1 MESTEQE
8 QDISFE
14 ELAASKPTE
23 IQSLAPDYIFLNEG
37 AVGLSATARCIL
49 DELRDWHK
57 KTEKH
62 GSKSIH
68 PSYLL
73 TLDKLSDLLNKYRN
87 LSEQAKSPPSVD
99 LALRQL
105 VDYEKKGKNKSAYI
119 YPFLVRN
126 GAKIQARIAIASPQK
141 ETKTDVNPY
150 RAACFEFSEEM
161 IDLILQNRAKKPK
174 LPDEDSPGAF
184 LLHKNKAG
192 KNWLFPKLASF
203 EAEFS
208 TLLKKGFQP
217 YGYIPM
223 TDFLRDFLT
232 YANKKNYV
240 MKILPDYHIILDDLQ
255 LNPDGSYVNQ
265 PEVIAHY
272 RCQVDALEKF
282 AIPYLKELSERA
294 GYGLFGTR
302 IIEFE
307 QTHIQMVEPGRKQN
321 SEKVKAL
328 ISLINDYP
336 FDRETDELGKKV
348 SETCR
353 LSIQIIS
360 RLMEEKEKLSQRK
373 EESVFKSLKL
383 KILHKIS
390 ENTLEE
396 QTLYRFSPEQKLK
409 SSGLSD
415 ETRYPSLIEELKK
428 EISDQYGMKVIEK
441 PDQTSEIYAVDPGY
455 MAAVLHKLSSLAT
468 KNVAYQKELEIAKE
482 INTSLSNPKHPGLN
496 AKLKAEHIVKLQ
508 QGIQTMEQ
516 LEVEKQRSREFA
528 KKFNL
533 PMGMLGFVASMIL
546 FLIASVHFKTTG
558 ILFVGIPV
566 SLFLGLMIAF
576 HFRDKEK
583 SDILSGG
590 SSGSSFGSGFKGEY
604 GAMSSSNSYE
614 TGEDSE
620 DKRYQSS
627 KGETPKEKKVSLIA
641 KGAGR
646 FVFPSRF
653 TKITDKIHD
662 FRSLRKKIF
671 ENLDNIRNNV
681 AHLKGEKD
689 DDKVAST
696 IEYALLQNSATII
709 IPDDLVPQGMPGSI
723 ILSHND
729 LKAPLIRD
737 QIAEF
742 LRNEAQKKQYDKKL
756 VKYYTFLINTI
767 EVEYYKYLPSRK
779 KK

>member
-1 MESTEQE
+1 MEDTE

-14 ELAASKPTE
+14 ELAASKPVE
-23 IQSLAPDYIFLNEG
+23 IQSLTPDYIFLNEG

-73 TLDKLSDLLNKYRN
+73 TLDKLAELLNKYRN

-99 LALRQL
+99 MALRQL

-126 GAKIQARIAIASPQK
+126 GAKVLARITIASPQK
-141 ETKTDVNPY
+141 EAKTDVTPY
-150 RAACFEFSEEM
+150 RVACFEFSEEM
-161 IDLILQNRAKKPK
+161 IDLILQNRAKRPK
-174 LPDEDSPGAF
+174 LPDEDNPGAF

-192 KNWLFPKLASF
+192 KNWLFPKLASL

-208 TLLKKGFQP
+208 TLLKRGFQP
-217 YGYIPM
+217 YSYIPM

-240 MKILPDYHIILDDLQ
+240 MKILPDYHLILDDLQ
-255 LNPDGSYVNQ
+255 LNQDGSYVNQ

-272 RCQVDALEKF
+272 RCQADALEKF
-282 AIPYLKELSERA
+282 AIPYLKELSTRA
-294 GYGLFGTR
+294 GYSLFGTR
-302 IIEFE
+302 IAEFE

-328 ISLINDYP
+328 ISLINEYP

-348 SETCR
+348 AETCR
-353 LSIQIIS
+353 LSIQILS
-360 RLMEEKEKLSQRK
+360 KLMEEKDRLVERK
-373 EESVFKSLKL
+373 EENVFKSLKSRL
-383 KILHKIS
+383 LNKIA
-390 ENTLEE
+390 ENTLEQ

-409 SSGLSD
+409 SSGLLD
-415 ETRYPSLIEELKK
+415 ESRYPSLVEELKRDITAQYAMK
-428 EISDQYGMKVIEK
+428 EIQK
-441 PDQTSEIYAVDPGY
+441 PDQTVEIYAVDPGY
-455 MAAVLHKLSSLAT
+455 MAAVLHKLSGMAT
-468 KNVAYQKELEIAKE
+468 NNPAYQKDLEIARE
-482 INTSLSNPKHPGLN
+482 INASLSNPKHPGLN
-496 AKLKAEHIVKLQ
+496 AKLKAENIVKLQ
-508 QGIQTMEQ
+508 QGIQAMEQ
-516 LEVEKQRSREFA
+516 LEAEKQRSQEFA

-576 HFRDKEK
+576 YFRDKEK
-583 SDILSGG
+583 SDILTGG
-590 SSGSSFGSGFKGEY
+590 SSSASFGSGFKGEY
-604 GAMSSSNSYE
+604 GSMTSSSSDGYYS
-614 TGEDSE
+614 GDDSE
-620 DKRYQSS
+620 DEHFQS

-641 KGAGR
+641 KGAER

-662 FRSLRKKIF
+662 SRSLRKKIF
-671 ENLDNIRNNV
+671 ENLDNIRNSV
-681 AHLKGEKD
+681 AHLKTEKD

-696 IEYALLQNSATII
+696 IEYALLQNSATIL
-709 IPDDLVPQGMPGSI
+709 IPDDIVPQGMPGSI

-737 QIAEF
+737 QISEF
-742 LRNEAQKKQYDKKL
+742 LRNEAQKKKYDKKL

>member
-1 MESTEQE
+1 MESTEQ
-8 QDISFE
+8 DINFE
-14 ELAASKPTE
+14 ELAGAKPVE
-23 IQSLAPDYIFLNEG
+23 IQSLMPDYIFLNEG
-37 AVGLSATARCIL
+37 AVGLSSTARCIL

-73 TLDKLSDLLNKYRN
+73 TLDKLGELLNKYRN
-87 LSEQAKSPPSVD
+87 LSEQAKSPQSVD

-105 VDYEKKGKNKSAYI
+105 VDYDKRGKNKSAYI

-126 GAKIQARIAIASPQK
+126 GAKVLAKVAIAAPQK
-141 ETKTDVNPY
+141 EAKTDVTPY
-150 RAACFEFSEEM
+150 RVACFEFSEEM
-161 IDLILQNRAKKPK
+161 IDLVLQNRAKKPK
-174 LPDEDSPGAF
+174 LPDEDNPGAF

-192 KNWLFPKLASF
+192 KNWLFPKLASI

-208 TLLKKGFQP
+208 TLLKRGFQP

-223 TDFLRDFLT
+223 TDFLRDFVT
-232 YANKKNYV
+232 YSLKKNFV

-265 PEVIAHY
+265 PEVVAHY
-272 RCQVDALEKF
+272 RCQADALEKF

-294 GYGLFGTR
+294 GYSLFRNR
-302 IIEFE
+302 IAEFE
-307 QTHIQMVEPGRKQN
+307 QTHVQMVEPGRKQN
-321 SEKVKAL
+321 KEKVKAL

-336 FDRETDELGKKV
+336 FDREPDELGKKI

-353 LSIQIIS
+353 GSIQVLS
-360 RLMEEKEKLSQRK
+360 RLMEEMDKLSQRK
-373 EESVFKSLKL
+373 EESVFKSLKAR
-383 KILHKIS
+383 ILQQITD
-390 ENTLEE
+390 NTLQE
-396 QTLYRFSPEQKLK
+396 QTLYKFSPEQKLK
-409 SSGLSD
+409 SSGLLD
-415 ETRYPSLIEELKK
+415 ETRYPALIEELKRD
-428 EISDQYGMKVIEK
+428 ITAQFGMKEVERA
-441 PDQTSEIYAVDPGY
+441 DQKTDIYAVDHGY
-455 MAAVLHKLSSLAT
+455 MAAVLHKLNSLAV
-468 KNVAYQKELEIAKE
+468 NNPAYQKDLQIAKE
-482 INTSLSNPKHPGLN
+482 INASLSNPKHPGLN
-496 AKLKAEHIVKLQ
+496 AKLKAENIVKLQ

-516 LEVEKQRSREFA
+516 IENERKRSREFA

-546 FLIASVHFKTTG
+546 FLIASVYFRTTG

-566 SLFLGLMIAF
+566 SIFFGLMLAF
-576 HFRDKEK
+576 YFREREK
-583 SDILSGG
+583 TDIFASGG
-590 SSGSSFGSGFKGEY
+590 NSSSLGSGFKGEY
-604 GAMSSSNSYE
+604 GATTSSSEDYYSGDDSDEEHSY
-614 TGEDSE
+614 
-620 DKRYQSS
+620 S

-641 KGAGR
+641 KGAER

-662 FRSLRKKIF
+662 SRSLRKKIF
-671 ENLDNIRNNV
+671 ENLDNIRNSV
-681 AHLKGEKD
+681 AHLKSEKD

-696 IEYALLQNSATII
+696 IEYALLQNSATIL
-709 IPDDLVPQGMPGSI
+709 IPDDIVPQGMPGSI
-723 ILSHND
+723 ILSHTD

-737 QIAEF
+737 QISEF
-742 LRNEAQKKQYDKKL
+742 LRNEAQKKKYDKKL

-779 KK
+779 KR

>member
-1 MESTEQE
+1 MEDTE

-14 ELAASKPTE
+14 ELAASKPVE
-23 IQSLAPDYIFLNEG
+23 IQSLTPDYIFLNEG

-73 TLDKLSDLLNKYRN
+73 TLDKLAELLNKYRN

-99 LALRQL
+99 MALRQL

-126 GAKIQARIAIASPQK
+126 GAKVLARIAIASPQK
-141 ETKTDVNPY
+141 EAKTDVTPY
-150 RAACFEFSEEM
+150 RVACFEFSEEM
-161 IDLILQNRAKKPK
+161 IDLILQNRAKRPK
-174 LPDEDSPGAF
+174 LPDEDNPGAF

-192 KNWLFPKLASF
+192 KNWLFPKLASL

-208 TLLKKGFQP
+208 TLLKRGFQP
-217 YGYIPM
+217 YSYIPM
-223 TDFLRDFLT
+223 MDFLRDFLT

-240 MKILPDYHIILDDLQ
+240 MKILPDYHLILDDLQ

-272 RCQVDALEKF
+272 RCQADALEKF
-282 AIPYLKELSERA
+282 AIPYLKELSTRA
-294 GYGLFGTR
+294 GYSLFGTR
-302 IIEFE
+302 IAEFE

-353 LSIQIIS
+353 LSIQILS
-360 RLMEEKEKLSQRK
+360 KLMEEKDRLVERK
-373 EESVFKSLKL
+373 EENVFKSLKSRL
-383 KILHKIS
+383 LNKIA
-390 ENTLEE
+390 ENTLEQ

-409 SSGLSD
+409 SSGLLD
-415 ETRYPSLIEELKK
+415 ESRYPSLIEELKRDITAQYAMK
-428 EISDQYGMKVIEK
+428 EVQK
-441 PDQTSEIYAVDPGY
+441 PDQTVEIYAVDPGY
-455 MAAVLHKLSSLAT
+455 MAAVLHKLSGMAT
-468 KNVAYQKELEIAKE
+468 SNPAYQKDLEIARE
-482 INTSLSNPKHPGLN
+482 INASLSNPKHPGLN
-496 AKLKAEHIVKLQ
+496 AKLKAENIVKLQ
-508 QGIQTMEQ
+508 QGIQAMEQ
-516 LEVEKQRSREFA
+516 LEAEKQRSQEFA

-576 HFRDKEK
+576 YFRDKEK
-583 SDILSGG
+583 SDILTNGS
-590 SSGSSFGSGFKGEY
+590 SSGSLGSGFKGEY
-604 GAMSSSNSYE
+604 GSMTSSSSDGYYS
-614 TGEDSE
+614 GDDSE
-620 DKRYQSS
+620 DEHFQS

-641 KGAGR
+641 KGAER

-662 FRSLRKKIF
+662 SRSLRKKIF
-671 ENLDNIRNNV
+671 ENLDNIRNSV
-681 AHLKGEKD
+681 AHLKTEKD

-696 IEYALLQNSATII
+696 IEYALLQNSATIL
-709 IPDDLVPQGMPGSI
+709 IPDDIVPQGMPGSI

-737 QIAEF
+737 QISEF
-742 LRNEAQKKQYDKKL
+742 LRNEAQKKKYDKKL

>member
-1 MESTEQE
+1 MESTEQ
-8 QDISFE
+8 DINFE
-14 ELAASKPTE
+14 ELAGAKPVE
-23 IQSLAPDYIFLNEG
+23 IQSLMPDYIFLNEG

-73 TLDKLSDLLNKYRN
+73 TLDKLGELLNKYRN

-105 VDYEKKGKNKSAYI
+105 VDYDKRGKNKSAYI

-126 GAKIQARIAIASPQK
+126 GAKVLAKIAIAGPQK
-141 ETKTDVNPY
+141 EAKTDVTPY
-150 RAACFEFSEEM
+150 RVACFEFSEEM
-161 IDLILQNRAKKPK
+161 VDLILQNRAKKPK

-192 KNWLFPKLASF
+192 KTWLFPKLASI

-208 TLLKKGFQP
+208 TLLKRGFQP

-223 TDFLRDFLT
+223 ADFLRDFIT
-232 YANKKNYV
+232 YSLKKNYV

-272 RCQVDALEKF
+272 RCQADALEKF

-294 GYGLFGTR
+294 GYSLFRNR
-302 IIEFE
+302 IEEFE
-307 QTHIQMVEPGRKQN
+307 QTHIRMVEPGRKQN
-321 SEKVKAL
+321 GEKVKTL

-336 FDRETDELGKKV
+336 FDREQDDLGKKV

-353 LSIQIIS
+353 SSIQILS
-360 RLMEEKEKLSQRK
+360 KLMEEMDRLSQRK
-373 EESVFKSLKL
+373 EESVFKSLKTR
-383 KILHKIS
+383 ILQQIA
-390 ENTLEE
+390 ENTLQE
-396 QTLYRFSPEQKLK
+396 QTLYKFSPEQKLK
-409 SSGLSD
+409 SSGLLD
-415 ETRYPSLIEELKK
+415 ETRYPALIDELKRDV
-428 EISDQYGMKVIEK
+428 EAQFGMKEVERA
-441 PDQTSEIYAVDPGY
+441 DQKTDIYAVDHGY
-455 MAAVLHKLSSLAT
+455 MAAVLHKLNSLAV
-468 KNVAYQKELEIAKE
+468 NNPAYQKDLQIAKE
-482 INTSLSNPKHPGLN
+482 INASLSNPKHPGLN
-496 AKLKAEHIVKLQ
+496 AKLKAENIVKLQ

-516 LEVEKQRSREFA
+516 IESERQRSQEFA

-546 FLIASVHFKTTG
+546 FLIASVHFRTTG

-566 SLFLGLMIAF
+566 SIFFGLMLAF
-576 HFRDKEK
+576 YFREKEK
-583 SDILSGG
+583 TDILSSGGG
-590 SSGSSFGSGFKGEY
+590 SASLGSGFKGEY
-604 GAMSSSNSYE
+604 GSMTSSS
-614 TGEDSE
+614 EDYYSGDDADE
-620 DKRYQSS
+620 DHTYA

-641 KGAGR
+641 KGAER

-662 FRSLRKKIF
+662 SRSLRKKIF
-671 ENLDNIRNNV
+671 ENLDNIRNSV
-681 AHLKGEKD
+681 AHLKSEKD

-696 IEYALLQNSATII
+696 IEYALLQNSATIL
-709 IPDDLVPQGMPGSI
+709 IPDDIVPQGMPGSI
-723 ILSHND
+723 ILSHTD

-737 QIAEF
+737 QISEF
-742 LRNEAQKKQYDKKL
+742 LRNEAQKKKYDKKL

-767 EVEYYKYLPSRK
+767 EVEYYKYLPNRK
-779 KK
+779 KR

>member
-1 MESTEQE
+1 MEETE

-14 ELAASKPTE
+14 ELAASKPVE
-23 IQSLAPDYIFLNEG
+23 IQSLTPDYIFLNEG

-73 TLDKLSDLLNKYRN
+73 TLDKLAELLNKYRN

-99 LALRQL
+99 MALRQL

-126 GAKIQARIAIASPQK
+126 GAKVLARIAIASPQK
-141 ETKTDVNPY
+141 EAKTDVTPY
-150 RAACFEFSEEM
+150 RVACFEFSEEM
-161 IDLILQNRAKKPK
+161 IDLILQNRAKRPK
-174 LPDEDSPGAF
+174 LPDEDNPGAF

-192 KNWLFPKLASF
+192 KNWLFPKLASL

-208 TLLKKGFQP
+208 TLLKRGFQP
-217 YGYIPM
+217 YSYIPM
-223 TDFLRDFLT
+223 MDFLRDFLT

-240 MKILPDYHIILDDLQ
+240 MKILPDYHLILDDLQ

-272 RCQVDALEKF
+272 RCQADALEKF
-282 AIPYLKELSERA
+282 AIPYLKELSTRA
-294 GYGLFGTR
+294 GYSLFGTR
-302 IIEFE
+302 IAEFE

-353 LSIQIIS
+353 LSIQILS
-360 RLMEEKEKLSQRK
+360 KLMEEKDRLVERK
-373 EESVFKSLKL
+373 EENVFKSLKSRL
-383 KILHKIS
+383 LNKIA
-390 ENTLEE
+390 ENTLEQ

-409 SSGLSD
+409 SSGLLD
-415 ETRYPSLIEELKK
+415 ESRYPSLIEELKRDITAQYAMK
-428 EISDQYGMKVIEK
+428 EVQK
-441 PDQTSEIYAVDPGY
+441 PDQTVEIYAVDPGY
-455 MAAVLHKLSSLAT
+455 MAAVLHKLSGMAT
-468 KNVAYQKELEIAKE
+468 SNPAYQKDLEIARE
-482 INTSLSNPKHPGLN
+482 INASLSNPKHPGLN
-496 AKLKAEHIVKLQ
+496 AKLKAENIVKLQ
-508 QGIQTMEQ
+508 QGIQAMEQ
-516 LEVEKQRSREFA
+516 LEAEKQRSQEFA

-576 HFRDKEK
+576 YFRDKEK
-583 SDILSGG
+583 SDILTNG
-590 SSGSSFGSGFKGEY
+590 SSSASLGSGFKGEY
-604 GAMSSSNSYE
+604 GSMTSSSSDGYYS
-614 TGEDSE
+614 GGDSE
-620 DKRYQSS
+620 DEHFQS

-641 KGAGR
+641 KGAER

-662 FRSLRKKIF
+662 SRSLRKKIF
-671 ENLDNIRNNV
+671 ENLDNIRNSV
-681 AHLKGEKD
+681 AHLKTEKD

-696 IEYALLQNSATII
+696 IEYALLQNSATIL
-709 IPDDLVPQGMPGSI
+709 IPDDIVPQGMPGSI

-737 QIAEF
+737 QISEF
-742 LRNEAQKKQYDKKL
+742 LRNEAQKKKYDKKL

>member
-1 MESTEQE
+1 MESTE

-14 ELAASKPTE
+14 ELAASKPVE
-23 IQSLAPDYIFLNEG
+23 IQSLTPDYIFLNEG

-73 TLDKLSDLLNKYRN
+73 TLDKLGELLNKYRN

-126 GAKIQARIAIASPQK
+126 GAKVLARIAIASPQK
-141 ETKTDVNPY
+141 EAKTDVTPY
-150 RAACFEFSEEM
+150 RVACFEFSEEM
-161 IDLILQNRAKKPK
+161 IDLILQNRSKKPK
-174 LPDEDSPGAF
+174 LPDEDNPGSF

-192 KNWLFPKLASF
+192 KNWLFPKLASL

-208 TLLKKGFQP
+208 TLLKRGFLP
-217 YGYIPM
+217 YSYIPM
-223 TDFLRDFLT
+223 MDFLRDFLT
-232 YANKKNYV
+232 YAVQKNYV

-272 RCQVDALEKF
+272 RCQADALEKF
-282 AIPYLKELSERA
+282 AIPYLKELCTRA
-294 GYGLFGTR
+294 GYSLFATR
-302 IIEFE
+302 IAEFE

-353 LSIQIIS
+353 LSIQILS
-360 RLMEEKEKLSQRK
+360 RLIEEKDRLVERK
-373 EESVFKSLKL
+373 EENVFKSLKTR
-383 KILHKIS
+383 ILHKIG
-390 ENTLEE
+390 ENTLQD
-396 QTLYRFSPEQKLK
+396 QTLYKFSPEQKLK
-409 SSGLSD
+409 SSGLLD
-415 ETRYPSLIEELKK
+415 ESRYPALIEELKK
-428 EISDQYGMKVIEK
+428 DISDQYGMKVIEK
-441 PDQTSEIYAVDPGY
+441 ADQTSEIYAVDPGY
-455 MAAVLHKLSSLAT
+455 MAAVLHKLSGMAT
-468 KNVAYQKELEIAKE
+468 SNPAYQKDLDIARE
-482 INTSLSNPKHPGLN
+482 INASLSNPKHPGLN
-496 AKLKAEHIVKLQ
+496 AKLKAENIVKLQ
-508 QGIQTMEQ
+508 QGIQAMEQ
-516 LEVEKQRSREFA
+516 LEAEKQRSQEFA

-546 FLIASVHFKTTG
+546 FLIASVHFRTTG

-566 SLFLGLMIAF
+566 SLFLGLMLAF
-576 HFRDKEK
+576 YFRDKEK
-583 SDILSGG
+583 SDILSNGG
-590 SSGSSFGSGFKGEY
+590 SSSASLGSGFKGEY
-604 GAMSSSNSYE
+604 GAMSSSSESYYS
-614 TGEDSE
+614 GDDSE
-620 DKRYQSS
+620 DEHFQS

-641 KGAGR
+641 KGAER
-646 FVFPSRF
+646 FVFPNRF

-662 FRSLRKKIF
+662 SRSLRKKIF
-671 ENLDNIRNNV
+671 ENLDNIRNSV

-696 IEYALLQNSATII
+696 IEYALLQNSASIL

-737 QIAEF
+737 QISEF
-742 LRNEAQKKQYDKKL
+742 LRNEAQKKKYDKKL

>member
-1 MESTEQE
+1 MESTE

-14 ELAASKPTE
+14 ELAASKPVE
-23 IQSLAPDYIFLNEG
+23 IQSLMPDYIFLNEG

-62 GSKSIH
+62 GSKGIH

-73 TLDKLSDLLNKYRN
+73 TLDKLSELLNKYRN
-87 LSEQAKSPPSVD
+87 LSEQSKSPQSID

-126 GAKIQARIAIASPQK
+126 GAKVLARIAIASPQK
-141 ETKTDVNPY
+141 ETKTDVTPF
-150 RAACFEFSEEM
+150 RVACFEFSEEL

-192 KNWLFPKLASF
+192 KLWLFPKLASI

-208 TLLKKGFQP
+208 TLLKRGFQP
-217 YGYIPM
+217 YSYIPM
-223 TDFLRDFLT
+223 MDFLRDFLS
-232 YANKKNYV
+232 YSLKKNYV

-272 RCQVDALEKF
+272 RCQADALEKF

-294 GYGLFGTR
+294 GYSLFKTR
-302 IIEFE
+302 IAEFE
-307 QTHIQMVEPGRKQN
+307 QTHIQLVEPGRKQN

-348 SETCR
+348 AETCR
-353 LSIQIIS
+353 ASIQILS
-360 RLMEEKEKLSQRK
+360 RLIEEKDKLVQRK
-373 EESVFKSLKL
+373 EENVFKSLKTRIL
-383 KILHKIS
+383 NKIA
-390 ENTLEE
+390 ETTLQE

-409 SSGLSD
+409 SSGLLD
-415 ETRYPSLIEELKK
+415 ESRYPALVEELKK
-428 EISDQYGMKVIEK
+428 DIVAQFGMKVIEK

-455 MAAVLHKLSSLAT
+455 MAAVLHKLSGMAT
-468 KNVAYQKELEIAKE
+468 NNPSFQKDLDIARE
-482 INTSLSNPKHPGLN
+482 INASLSNPKHPGLN
-496 AKLKAEHIVKLQ
+496 AKLKADSIVKLQ
-508 QGIQTMEQ
+508 QGIQALEQ
-516 LEVEKQRSREFA
+516 LEAEKQRSQEFA

-558 ILFVGIPV
+558 VLFVGIPV
-566 SLFLGLMIAF
+566 SLFLGLMLAF
-576 HFRDKEK
+576 YFREKDK
-583 SDILSGG
+583 SDILGG
-590 SSGSSFGSGFKGEY
+590 VGGGASLGSGFKGEY
-604 GAMSSSNSYE
+604 GSATSYSSDGFYS
-614 TGEDSE
+614 GGDDSE
-620 DKRYQSS
+620 DEHTYT

-641 KGAGR
+641 KGAER

-662 FRSLRKKIF
+662 SRSLRKKIY
-671 ENLDNIRNNV
+671 ENLDNIRSSV
-681 AHLKGEKD
+681 AHLKTEKD

-696 IEYALLQNSATII
+696 IEYALLQHSATIV

-723 ILSHND
+723 ILNHND

-737 QIAEF
+737 QISEF
-742 LRNEAQKKQYDKKL
+742 LRNEAQKKKYDKKL

>member
-1 MESTEQE
+1 MESTE

-73 TLDKLSDLLNKYRN
+73 TLDKLAELLNKYRN
-87 LSEQAKSPPSVD
+87 LSEQSKSPPSVD

-126 GAKIQARIAIASPQK
+126 GVKIQARIAIASPQK
-141 ETKTDVNPY
+141 DAKTDVNPY
-150 RAACFEFSEEM
+150 RVACFEFSEEM

-174 LPDEDSPGAF
+174 LPDEDNPGTF

-192 KNWLFPKLASF
+192 KNWLFPKLASL

-217 YGYIPM
+217 YSYIPM

-232 YANKKNYV
+232 YATKRNYV
-240 MKILPDYHIILDDLQ
+240 MKILPDYHVILDDLQ
-255 LNPDGSYVNQ
+255 LNPDGTYVNQ

-272 RCQVDALEKF
+272 RCQADALEKF

-302 IIEFE
+302 IAEFE

-321 SEKVKAL
+321 GEKVKAL

-360 RLMEEKEKLSQRK
+360 RLMEEKEKLVQRK
-373 EESVFKSLKL
+373 EESVFKSFKL
-383 KILHKIS
+383 KILHKIG
-390 ENTLEE
+390 ENTIQE

-415 ETRYPSLIEELKK
+415 ETRYPALIDELKK

-455 MAAVLHKLSSLAT
+455 MSAVLHKLSGMAT
-468 KNVAYQKELEIAKE
+468 KNTAYQKELEIAKE
-482 INTSLSNPKHPGLN
+482 INASLSNPKHPGLN
-496 AKLKAEHIVKLQ
+496 AKLKADDIVRLQ
-508 QGIQTMEQ
+508 QGIQSME
-516 LEVEKQRSREFA
+516 LLKVEKQRSQEFA

-546 FLIASVHFKTTG
+546 FLIASVHFRTTG

-566 SLFLGLMIAF
+566 SLFLGLMLAF
-576 HFRDKEK
+576 HFRNKEK

-590 SSGSSFGSGFKGEY
+590 GSASLGSGFKGEY
-604 GAMSSSNSYE
+604 GSMTSFESDASGN
-614 TGEDSE
+614 DSDDE
-620 DKRYQSS
+620 RFQS
-627 KGETPKEKKVSLIA
+627 KGEAPKEKKVSLIA
-641 KGAGR
+641 KGAER
-646 FVFPSRF
+646 FIFPSRF

-662 FRSLRKKIF
+662 SRSLRKKIF
-671 ENLDNIRNNV
+671 ENLDNIRSSV

-696 IEYALLQNSATII
+696 IEYALLQNSATIL
-709 IPDDLVPQGMPGSI
+709 IPDDIVPQGMAGSI

>member
-1 MESTEQE
+1 MEDTE

-14 ELAASKPTE
+14 ELAASKPVE
-23 IQSLAPDYIFLNEG
+23 IQSLTPDYIFLNEG

-73 TLDKLSDLLNKYRN
+73 TLDKLAELLNKYRN

-99 LALRQL
+99 MALRQL

-126 GAKIQARIAIASPQK
+126 GAKVLARIAIASPQK
-141 ETKTDVNPY
+141 EAKTDVTPY
-150 RAACFEFSEEM
+150 RVACFEFSEEM
-161 IDLILQNRAKKPK
+161 IDLILQNRAKRPK
-174 LPDEDSPGAF
+174 LPDEDNPGAF

-192 KNWLFPKLASF
+192 KNWLFPKLASL

-208 TLLKKGFQP
+208 TLLKRGFQP
-217 YGYIPM
+217 YSYIPM
-223 TDFLRDFLT
+223 MDFLRDFLT

-240 MKILPDYHIILDDLQ
+240 MKILPDYHLILDDLQ

-272 RCQVDALEKF
+272 RCQADALEKF
-282 AIPYLKELSERA
+282 AIPYLKELSARA
-294 GYGLFGTR
+294 GYSLFGTR
-302 IIEFE
+302 IAEFE

-353 LSIQIIS
+353 LSIQILS
-360 RLMEEKEKLSQRK
+360 KLMEEKDRLVERK
-373 EESVFKSLKL
+373 EENVFKSLKSRL
-383 KILHKIS
+383 LNKIA
-390 ENTLEE
+390 ENTLEQ

-409 SSGLSD
+409 SSGLLD
-415 ETRYPSLIEELKK
+415 ESRYPSLIEELKRDITAQYAMK
-428 EISDQYGMKVIEK
+428 EVQK
-441 PDQTSEIYAVDPGY
+441 PDQTVEIYAVDPGY
-455 MAAVLHKLSSLAT
+455 MAAVLHKLSGMAT
-468 KNVAYQKELEIAKE
+468 SNPAYQKDLEIARE
-482 INTSLSNPKHPGLN
+482 INASLSNPKHPGLN
-496 AKLKAEHIVKLQ
+496 AKLKAENIVKLQ
-508 QGIQTMEQ
+508 QGIQAMEQ
-516 LEVEKQRSREFA
+516 LEAEKQRSQEFA

-576 HFRDKEK
+576 YFRDKEK
-583 SDILSGG
+583 SDILTNG
-590 SSGSSFGSGFKGEY
+590 SSSASLGSGFKGEY
-604 GAMSSSNSYE
+604 GSMTSSSSDGYYS
-614 TGEDSE
+614 GDDSE
-620 DKRYQSS
+620 DEHFQS

-641 KGAGR
+641 KGAER

-662 FRSLRKKIF
+662 SRSLRKKIF
-671 ENLDNIRNNV
+671 ENLDNIRNSV
-681 AHLKGEKD
+681 AHLKTEKD

-696 IEYALLQNSATII
+696 IEYALLQNSATIL
-709 IPDDLVPQGMPGSI
+709 IPDDIVPQGMPGSI

-737 QIAEF
+737 QISEF
-742 LRNEAQKKQYDKKL
+742 LRNEAQKKKYDKKL

>member
-1 MESTEQE
+1 MEDTE

-14 ELAASKPTE
+14 ELAASKPVE
-23 IQSLAPDYIFLNEG
+23 IQSLTPDYIFLNEG

-73 TLDKLSDLLNKYRN
+73 TLDKLAELLNKYRN

-99 LALRQL
+99 MALRQL
-105 VDYEKKGKNKSAYI
+105 IDYEKKGKNKSAYI

-126 GAKIQARIAIASPQK
+126 GAKVLARIAIASPQK
-141 ETKTDVNPY
+141 EAKTDVTPY
-150 RAACFEFSEEM
+150 RVACFEFSEEM
-161 IDLILQNRAKKPK
+161 IDLILQNRAKRPK
-174 LPDEDSPGAF
+174 LPDEDNPGAF

-192 KNWLFPKLASF
+192 KNWLFPKLASL

-208 TLLKKGFQP
+208 TLLKRGFQP
-217 YGYIPM
+217 YSYIPM
-223 TDFLRDFLT
+223 MDFLRDFLT

-240 MKILPDYHIILDDLQ
+240 MKILPDYHLILDDLQ
-255 LNPDGSYVNQ
+255 LNQDGSYVNQ

-272 RCQVDALEKF
+272 RCQADALEKF
-282 AIPYLKELSERA
+282 AIPYLKELSTRA
-294 GYGLFGTR
+294 GYSLFGTR
-302 IIEFE
+302 IAEFE

-353 LSIQIIS
+353 LSIQILS
-360 RLMEEKEKLSQRK
+360 KLMEEKDRLVERK
-373 EESVFKSLKL
+373 EENVFKSLKSRL
-383 KILHKIS
+383 LNKIA
-390 ENTLEE
+390 ENTLEQ

-409 SSGLSD
+409 SSGLLD
-415 ETRYPSLIEELKK
+415 ESRYPSLIEELKRDITAQYAMK
-428 EISDQYGMKVIEK
+428 EVQK
-441 PDQTSEIYAVDPGY
+441 PDQTVEIYAVDPGY
-455 MAAVLHKLSSLAT
+455 MAAVLHKLSGMAT
-468 KNVAYQKELEIAKE
+468 SNPAYQKDLEIARE
-482 INTSLSNPKHPGLN
+482 INASLSNPKHPGLN
-496 AKLKAEHIVKLQ
+496 AKLKAENIVKLQ
-508 QGIQTMEQ
+508 QGIQAMEQ
-516 LEVEKQRSREFA
+516 LEAEKQRSQEFA

-576 HFRDKEK
+576 YFRDKEK
-583 SDILSGG
+583 SDILTNGS
-590 SSGSSFGSGFKGEY
+590 SSGSLGSGFKGEY
-604 GAMSSSNSYE
+604 GSMTSSSSDGYYS
-614 TGEDSE
+614 GDDSE
-620 DKRYQSS
+620 DEHFQS

-641 KGAGR
+641 KGAER

-662 FRSLRKKIF
+662 SRSLRKKIF
-671 ENLDNIRNNV
+671 ENLDNIRNSV
-681 AHLKGEKD
+681 AHLKTEKD

-696 IEYALLQNSATII
+696 IEYALLQNSATIL
-709 IPDDLVPQGMPGSI
+709 IPDDIVPQGMPGSI

-737 QIAEF
+737 QISEF
-742 LRNEAQKKQYDKKL
+742 LRNEAQKKKYDKKL

>member
-1 MESTEQE
+1 MESSEQN
-8 QDISFE
+8 ISFE
-14 ELAASKPTE
+14 ELAESKPTE

-73 TLDKLSDLLNKYRN
+73 TLDKLAELLNKYRN

-105 VDYEKKGKNKSAYI
+105 VDYEKKGKNKSAFI

-141 ETKTDVNPY
+141 EAKTDVSPY
-150 RAACFEFSEEM
+150 RTACFEFSEEM

-174 LPDEDSPGAF
+174 LPDEDNPGAF

-192 KNWLFPKLASF
+192 KNWLFPKLASL

-208 TLLKKGFQP
+208 TLLKRGFQP
-217 YGYIPM
+217 YSYIPM

-232 YANKKNYV
+232 YATKKNYV

-272 RCQVDALEKF
+272 RCQADALEKF

-294 GYGLFGTR
+294 GYGLFRTR
-302 IIEFE
+302 IAEFE
-307 QTHIQMVEPGRKQN
+307 QTHIQMAEPGKKQN
-321 SEKVKAL
+321 GEKVKAL

-336 FDRETDELGKKV
+336 FERETDELGKRI

-353 LSIQIIS
+353 FSIQIIS
-360 RLMEEKEKLSQRK
+360 KLMEEKEKLVQRK
-373 EESVFKSLKL
+373 EESVFKSLKS
-383 KILHKIS
+383 KILHKIG
-390 ENTLEE
+390 EHTLQE
-396 QTLYRFSPEQKLK
+396 QTLYSFSPEQKLK
-409 SSGLSD
+409 SSGLSNVI
-415 ETRYPSLIEELKK
+415 RYPALIDELKK
-428 EISDQYGMKVIEK
+428 EISERYGMRVIEK

-455 MAAVLHKLSSLAT
+455 MAAVLHKLSGMAT
-468 KNVAYQKELEIAKE
+468 KNAAYQKELEIAKE
-482 INTSLSNPKHPGLN
+482 INASLSNPKHPGLN
-496 AKLKAEHIVKLQ
+496 AKLKAESIVKLQ
-508 QGIQTMEQ
+508 QGIQAMEQ
-516 LEVEKQRSREFA
+516 LEVEKQRSQEFA

-546 FLIASVHFKTTG
+546 FLIASVHFRTTG

-566 SLFLGLMIAF
+566 SLFLGLLLAF
-576 HFRDKEK
+576 HFRNKEK
-583 SDILSGG
+583 SDILSNGNA
-590 SSGSSFGSGFKGEY
+590 SLGSGFKGEY
-604 GAMSSSNSYE
+604 GIMSSSDDYPS
-614 TGEDSE
+614 GDDSE
-620 DKRYQSS
+620 DERFQS

-641 KGAGR
+641 KGAER
-646 FVFPSRF
+646 FVFPNRF

-662 FRSLRKKIF
+662 SRSLRKKIF

-696 IEYALLQNSATII
+696 IEYALLQNSATILV
-709 IPDDLVPQGMPGSI
+709 PDDIVPQGMPGSI

-756 VKYYTFLINTI
+756 LKYYTFLINTI
-767 EVEYYKYLPSRK
+767 EVEYYKYLPNRK

>member
-1 MESTEQE
+1 MESTE

-14 ELAASKPTE
+14 ELAASKPVE
-23 IQSLAPDYIFLNEG
+23 IQSLTPDYLFLNEG
-37 AVGLSATARCIL
+37 AVGLSAAARCIL

-62 GSKSIH
+62 GSRGIH

-73 TLDKLSDLLNKYRN
+73 TLDKLAELLNKYRN
-87 LSEQAKSPPSVD
+87 LSEQAKSPPSID

-126 GAKIQARIAIASPQK
+126 GAKVLARIAIASPQK
-141 ETKTDVNPY
+141 EAKTDVTPY
-150 RAACFEFSEEM
+150 RVACFEFSEEM

-174 LPDEDSPGAF
+174 LPDEDNPGAF

-192 KNWLFPKLASF
+192 KNWLFPKLASI

-208 TLLKKGFQP
+208 TLLKRGFLP
-217 YGYIPM
+217 YSYIPM
-223 TDFLRDFLT
+223 TDFLRDFLN
-232 YANKKNYV
+232 YSLKKNYI
-240 MKILPDYHIILDDLQ
+240 MKILPDYHLILDDLQ

-294 GYGLFGTR
+294 GYSLFKGK
-302 IIEFE
+302 IADFE

-328 ISLINDYP
+328 IDLINEYP
-336 FDRETDELGKKV
+336 FDRETDDLGKRV

-353 LSIQIIS
+353 SSIQIIS
-360 RLMEEKEKLSQRK
+360 KLIEEKDKLIQRK
-373 EESVFKSLKL
+373 EENVFKSLKIRIL
-383 KILHKIS
+383 NKIT
-390 ENTLEE
+390 ENTLQD
-396 QTLYRFSPEQKLK
+396 QTLYKFSPEQKLK
-409 SSGLSD
+409 SSGLLD
-415 ETRYPSLIEELKK
+415 ETRYPALVEELKK
-428 EISDQYGMKVIEK
+428 EISEQYGMKVIEK

-455 MAAVLHKLSSLAT
+455 MAAVLHKLSSMAVS
-468 KNVAYQKELEIAKE
+468 NPSYQKDLEIARE
-482 INTSLSNPKHPGLN
+482 INATLSNPKHPGLN
-496 AKLKAEHIVKLQ
+496 AKLKAENIIKLQ
-508 QGIQTMEQ
+508 QGIQALEQ
-516 LEVEKQRSREFA
+516 IESEKQKSQEFA

-546 FLIASVHFKTTG
+546 FLIASVHFRTTG

-566 SLFLGLMIAF
+566 SVFLGLMLAF
-576 HFRDKEK
+576 YFRDKEK
-583 SDILSGG
+583 KDIFFAGG
-590 SSGSSFGSGFKGEY
+590 AGSISLGSGFKGEY
-604 GAMSSSNSYE
+604 GSTTSSSDSFYS
-614 TGEDSE
+614 GDDSE
-620 DKRYQSS
+620 EEHTYT

-641 KGAGR
+641 KGAER
-646 FVFPSRF
+646 FVFPNRF

-662 FRSLRKKIF
+662 SRSLRKKIY
-671 ENLDNIRNNV
+671 ENVDNIRNSV

-696 IEYALLQNSATII
+696 IEYALLQNSATIT
-709 IPDDLVPQGMPGSI
+709 IPDDLVPHGMSGSI
-723 ILSHND
+723 ILSHTD

-737 QIAEF
+737 QISEF
-742 LRNEAQKKQYDKKL
+742 LRSEAQKKKFDKKL

-767 EVEYYKYLPSRK
+767 EIEYYKYLPSRK

>member
-1 MESTEQE
+1 MEDTE

-14 ELAASKPTE
+14 ELAASKPVE
-23 IQSLAPDYIFLNEG
+23 IQSLTPDYIFLNEG

-73 TLDKLSDLLNKYRN
+73 TLDKLAELLNKYRN

-99 LALRQL
+99 MALRQL

-126 GAKIQARIAIASPQK
+126 GAKVLARIAIASPQK
-141 ETKTDVNPY
+141 EAKTDVTPY
-150 RAACFEFSEEM
+150 RVACFEFSEEM
-161 IDLILQNRAKKPK
+161 IDLILQNRAKRPK
-174 LPDEDSPGAF
+174 LPDEDNPGAF

-192 KNWLFPKLASF
+192 KNWLFPKLASL

-208 TLLKKGFQP
+208 TLLKRGFQP
-217 YGYIPM
+217 YSYIPM
-223 TDFLRDFLT
+223 MDFLRDFLT

-240 MKILPDYHIILDDLQ
+240 MKILPDYHLILDDLQ

-272 RCQVDALEKF
+272 RCQADALEKF
-282 AIPYLKELSERA
+282 AIPYLKELSTRA
-294 GYGLFGTR
+294 GYSLFGTR
-302 IIEFE
+302 IAEFE

-353 LSIQIIS
+353 LSIQILS
-360 RLMEEKEKLSQRK
+360 KLMEEKDRLVERK
-373 EESVFKSLKL
+373 EENVFKSLKSRL
-383 KILHKIS
+383 LNKIA
-390 ENTLEE
+390 ENTLEQ

-409 SSGLSD
+409 TSGLLD
-415 ETRYPSLIEELKK
+415 ESRYPSLIEELKRDITAQYAMK
-428 EISDQYGMKVIEK
+428 EVQK
-441 PDQTSEIYAVDPGY
+441 PDQTVEIYAVDPGY
-455 MAAVLHKLSSLAT
+455 MAAVLHKLSGMAT
-468 KNVAYQKELEIAKE
+468 SNPAYQKDLEIARE
-482 INTSLSNPKHPGLN
+482 INASLSNPKHPGLN
-496 AKLKAEHIVKLQ
+496 AKLKAENIVKLQ
-508 QGIQTMEQ
+508 QGIQAMEQ
-516 LEVEKQRSREFA
+516 LEAEKQRSQEFA

-576 HFRDKEK
+576 YFRDKEK
-583 SDILSGG
+583 SDILTNG
-590 SSGSSFGSGFKGEY
+590 SSSASLGSGFKGEY
-604 GAMSSSNSYE
+604 GSMTSSSSDGYYS
-614 TGEDSE
+614 GDDSE
-620 DKRYQSS
+620 DEHFQS

-641 KGAGR
+641 KGAER

-662 FRSLRKKIF
+662 SRSLRKKIF
-671 ENLDNIRNNV
+671 ENLDNIRNSV
-681 AHLKGEKD
+681 AHLKTEKD

-696 IEYALLQNSATII
+696 IEYALLQNSATIL
-709 IPDDLVPQGMPGSI
+709 IPDDIVPQGMPGSI

-737 QIAEF
+737 QISEF
-742 LRNEAQKKQYDKKL
+742 LRNEAQKKKYDKKL